1 MKKILIFIS
10 LVLLISGCTK
20 TKDKD
25 VLNEINNK
33 VSSSKSYRLIATL
46 EIYRNEEKFTYD
58 VESSYMKGDYF
69 KVSLTNKSN
78 NHKQIILKDKNSVYV
93 LTPSLNKSFK
103 FQSEWPYNNS
113 QIYLLQ
119 PILNDIAED
128 KNSTFEENEKGY
140 IITSKVNYST
150 ESNFV
155 KQKIT
160 IDKEKNIQKVEILDN
175 EDNIK
180 MTLKIINIEY
190 NFEFDDDYFNVEKYQ
205 IKEEKDN
212 ADKDNDKLDEKQLQ
226 NNDMQSSTVEEIL
239 YPMYVPVDT
248 YLTSQDVVTTEE
260 GERVILTF
268 TGESEFTLIQENLET
283 KNTENYVYGDPYLIL
298 DTIGAV
304 TDYSVSWISDGV
316 EYSVMSDTLSVDELL
331 TVAQSIGVET
341 VAK

>member
-1 MKKILIFIS
+1 MKKIIIFIG
-10 LVLLISGCTK
+10 LVLLLSGCMK
-20 TKDKD
+20 SNDEDIIKKLNDK
-25 VLNEINNK
+25 I
-33 VSSSKSYRLIATL
+33 SSSKSYQLIATL

-58 VESSYMKGDYF
+58 VESSYKKGDYF

-119 PILNDIAED
+119 PILKDIEND
-128 KNSTFEENEKGY
+128 KNSCLEKTEKGY

-150 ESNFV
+150 ENNFV

-160 IDKEKNIQKVEILDN
+160 LDKEKNITKIEILDN
-175 EDNIK
+175 EDNVK

-190 NFEFDDDYFNVEKYQ
+190 GIDFEKDHFNIDKYQ
-205 IKEEKDN
+205 VKEEN
-212 ADKDNDKLDEKQLQ
+212 NNLNEKESTT
-226 NNDMQSSTVEEIL
+226 NEVKSSTVEEIL

-248 YLTSQDVVTTEE
+248 YLTSQDIVTTED

-268 TGESEFTLIQENLET
+268 SGESTFTFIQENLASDKELD
-283 KNTENYVYGDPYLIL
+283 YVYGDPYLIL
-298 DTIGAV
+298 DTVGAV
-304 TDYSVSWISDGV
+304 TDYSVSWISNGI
-316 EYSVMSDTLSVDELL
+316 EYSVMSDVMPIDELL
-331 TVAQSIGVET
+331 VVAQSLTVET
-341 VAK
+341 AGK